1 MLRTSE
7 GGVDADVERFFEEC
21 RADPRYRQQPEVI
34 GAMIDAIEERFEKF
48 YLAGDESASW
58 QDIWDRIREVVTRKE
73 PLMERAKALISVL
86 EEMQTRG
93 ARG

>member
-1 MLRTSE
+1 
-7 GGVDADVERFFEEC
+7 
-21 RADPRYRQQPEVI
+21 
-34 GAMIDAIEERFEKF
+34 MIDAIEERFESF
-48 YLAGDESASW
+48 YLAGDELASW
-58 QDIWDRIREVVTRKE
+58 QDIWDRIREVVTQKE